1 MSRMKDT
8 LYSDEIDI
16 PLSKLK
22 LDPNNIRFRHMGT
35 ELTESQIQQYLLEE
49 EDVRLL
55 IKEITNARQL
65 YQPLLVIKL
74 PDGTYVVKEG
84 NRRCLSLRMIQ
95 EQIRNGKLKEF
106 TEDHFSMVPC
116 IILTGTEK
124 QIDVL
129 LGTIHVSGAKPWKS
143 TNRGYLIY
151 KCIEVHGDDPK
162 QVADSF
168 GMVKSKVIMAYKG
181 FIATERYGQK
191 YETDGGK
198 YVKKFWVFEELY
210 RNSTTKEWVQEN
222 EQNLDYFINVVGKSK
237 MSNLKDVRKFA
248 KFLKLEEPKKSRV
261 FEALN
266 HDNMTEAWKLY
277 EEESKPERAWN
288 VVDSLYTQLIEFPH
302 EFLKQAIGDK
312 IKKRILT
319 DLGSL
324 VINLQ
329 DDLSDME
336 NNSAGK

>member
-1 MSRMKDT
+1 MKDT

-65 YQPLLVIKL
+65 YQPLLVIK
-74 PDGTYVVKEG
+74 DGDYMICKEG

-95 EQIRNGKLKEF
+95 EQIRNGKLKGF

-129 LGTIHVSGAKPWKS
+129 LGTIHVSGAKGWKS

-191 YETDGGK
+191 YEIDGGK

-248 KFLKLEEPKKSRV
+248 KFLKLEEPKKLKMLEV
-261 FEALN
+261 LN
-266 HDNMTEAWKLY
+266 NDNMTEAWKLY
-277 EEESKPERAWN
+277 EKEEKPEKAWN
-288 VVDSLYTQLIEFPH
+288 VVSSLHSALLEFSH
-302 EFLKQAIGDK
+302 EFLKEAIGNK
-312 IKKRILT
+312 LKQRILT
-319 DLGSL
+319 DLASTVAG
-324 VINLQ
+324 LQ
-329 DDLSDME
+329 GDLSSME
-336 NNSAGK
+336 KNRAEMK

>member
-1 MSRMKDT
+1 MKDT
-8 LYSDEIDI
+8 LYSDEINI

-35 ELTESQIQQYLLEE
+35 ELTEQQIQQYLLEE

-95 EQIRNGKLKEF
+95 EQIRNGKLKGF
-106 TEDHFSMVPC
+106 TEDHFNMVPC

-222 EQNLDYFINVVGKSK
+222 EENLDYFINVVGKSK

-248 KFLKLEEPKKSRV
+248 KFLKLDEVRKSRILEV
-261 FEALN
+261 LN
-266 HDNMTEAWKLY
+266 NDNMTEAWKLY
-277 EEESKPERAWN
+277 EKEEKPEKAWN
-288 VVDSLYTQLIEFPH
+288 VVSSLHSALLEFSH
-302 EFLKQAIGDK
+302 EFLKEAIGNK
-312 IKKRILT
+312 LKQRILT
-319 DLGSL
+319 DLASTVAG
-324 VINLQ
+324 LQ
-329 DDLSDME
+329 GDLSSLEKNRAEM
-336 NNSAGK
+336 K

>member
-1 MSRMKDT
+1 MKNT
-8 LYSDEIDI
+8 LYSEQIEV

-22 LDPNNIRFRHMGT
+22 LDPNNIRFRHMGK
-35 ELTESQIQQYLLEE
+35 LTESQIQEYLLQE

-55 IKEITNARQL
+55 TKEIINARQL
-65 YQPLLVIKL
+65 YQPLLVTK
-74 PDGTYVVKEG
+74 DGDYMICKEG

-95 EQIRNGKLKEF
+95 EQIRNGKLKGF
-106 TEDHFSMVPC
+106 TEDHFNMVPC

-129 LGTIHVSGAKPWKS
+129 LGTIHVSGAKGWKS

-248 KFLKLEEPKKSRV
+248 KFLKLEEPNKLKMLEV
-261 FEALN
+261 LN
-266 HDNMTEAWKLY
+266 NDNMTEAWKLY
-277 EEESKPERAWN
+277 EKEEKPEKAWN
-288 VVDSLYTQLIEFPH
+288 VVSSLHSALLEFSH
-302 EFLKQAIGDK
+302 EFLKEAIGNK
-312 IKKRILT
+312 LKQRILT
-319 DLGSL
+319 DLASTVAG
-324 VINLQ
+324 LQ
-329 DDLSDME
+329 GDLSSME
-336 NNSAGK
+336 KNRAEMK

>member
-1 MSRMKDT
+1 MKDT

-22 LDPNNIRFRHMGT
+22 LDPNNIRFRHMGK
-35 ELTESQIQQYLLEE
+35 LTESQIQEYLLQE

-55 IKEITNARQL
+55 TKEIINARQL
-65 YQPLLVIKL
+65 YQPLLVTK
-74 PDGTYVVKEG
+74 DGDYMICKEG

-95 EQIRNGKLKEF
+95 EQIRNGKLKGF

-116 IILTGTEK
+116 IVLTGTEK

-222 EQNLDYFINVVGKSK
+222 EENLDYFINVVGKSK

-248 KFLKLEEPKKSRV
+248 KFLKLEEPNKLKMLEV
-261 FEALN
+261 LN
-266 HDNMTEAWKLY
+266 NDNMTEAWKLY
-277 EEESKPERAWN
+277 EKEEKPEKAWN
-288 VVDSLYTQLIEFPH
+288 VVSSLHTALLEFSH
-302 EFLKQAIGDK
+302 EFLKEAIGNK
-312 IKKRILT
+312 LKQRILT
-319 DLGSL
+319 DLASTVAG
-324 VINLQ
+324 LQ
-329 DDLSDME
+329 GDLSSME
-336 NNSAGK
+336 KNRAEMK

>member
-1 MSRMKDT
+1 
-8 LYSDEIDI
+8 
-16 PLSKLK
+16 
-22 LDPNNIRFRHMGT
+22 MGT

-74 PDGTYVVKEG
+74 PDGAYVVKEG

-95 EQIRNGKLKEF
+95 EQIRNGKLKGF

-168 GMVKSKVIMAYKG
+168 GMVKSKVIMAYNG

-222 EQNLDYFINVVGKSK
+222 EENLDYFINVVGKSK

-248 KFLKLEEPKKSRV
+248 KFLKLDEVRKSRILEV
-261 FEALN
+261 LN
-266 HDNMTEAWKLY
+266 NDNMTEAWKLY
-277 EEESKPERAWN
+277 EKEEKPEKAR
-288 VVDSLYTQLIEFPH
+288 SLLSSLTSILTEFPH
-302 EFLKQAIGDK
+302 EFLKEAIGDK
-312 IKKRILT
+312 IKQHILT
-319 DLGSL
+319 ELGSL
-324 VINLQ
+324 VVNLQ
-329 DDLSDME
+329 GDLSSME
-336 NNSAGK
+336 KNRAEMK